1 MNRGSSQHYLADA
14 LENAL
19 DDLPSVQSR
28 GRVLEALGTV
38 VRASGVP
45 ARVGQVCELVNPG
58 DGWRLKAQVIGIAQ
72 DSVLLT
78 PFGDLD
84 GLSAHTEVINLGRA
98 ATVLAGPAL
107 LGRVLNGFGEPIDG
121 RGAVE
126 GGVQAPVF
134 APAPPPLSRRAIA
147 QPLAT
152 GVRAI
157 DGLLAC
163 GVGQRLGIFAP
174 AGAGKSALLAMIA
187 RGTAADTTVVA
198 LVGERGRE
206 VGEFIEHAVS
216 PERRGR
222 MVFVVATSDASAG
235 ERAQAAS
242 VATAIAESF
251 RAQGQS
257 VLLLVD
263 SVTRYARA
271 LREIGLA
278 AGEPPTRRGYT
289 PSVFSALP
297 RLVERCGQDERGA
310 ITAFYTVLVDD
321 DPTGDPIGE
330 EMRALLDGH
339 VMLSP
344 TLAEAGHFPAIDVLA
359 SRSRVMRQVTLPRAR
374 ELADSARTLLAKAQ
388 AVDVLLKIG
397 EYKKGSDALTDRA
410 IACRDKLAA
419 FLRQDLSETSA
430 PAETLRMLEKAV
442 VA

>member
-1 MNRGSSQHYLADA
+1 MNRGPSRYLADA
-14 LENAL
+14 LESPF

-45 ARVGQVCELVNPG
+45 ARIGQVCELVNPG
-58 DGWRLKAQVIGIAQ
+58 GGWRLKAQVIGIAQ

-98 ATVLAGPAL
+98 ATVLTGAAL

-126 GGVQAPVF
+126 GGVQSPVF
-134 APAPPPLSRRAIA
+134 APAPSPLSRRAVA

-157 DGLLAC
+157 DGLLTC

-206 VGEFIEHAVS
+206 VGEFIEHAM
-216 PERRGR
+216 PADKRGR

-235 ERAQAAS
+235 ERVQAAS

-359 SRSRVMRQVTLPRAR
+359 SRSRVMRQVTLARAR

-419 FLRQDLSETSA
+419 FLRQDLSETCA
-430 PAETLRMLEKAV
+430 PAETLRLLEKAV
-442 VA
+442 SP

>member
-1 MNRGSSQHYLADA
+1 MNRGPSHYLADA

-28 GRVLEALGTV
+28 GRVLEALGTL

-84 GLSAHTEVINLGRA
+84 GLSAHTEVINLGRS
-98 ATVLAGPAL
+98 ATVRTGPAL

-121 RGAVE
+121 CGAIE
-126 GGVQAPVF
+126 GGVFSPVF
-134 APAPPPLSRRAIA
+134 APAPAPLSRRAIT

-157 DGLLAC
+157 DGLLTC

-206 VGEFIEHAVS
+206 VGEFIEHAM
-216 PERRGR
+216 PANKRER
-222 MVFVVATSDASAG
+222 MVCVVATSDASAG
-235 ERAQAAS
+235 ERVQAAS

-359 SRSRVMRQVTLPRAR
+359 SRSRVMRQVALPHSR
-374 ELADSARTLLAKAQ
+374 ELADNARTLLAKAQ

-397 EYKKGSDALTDRA
+397 EYKKGSDTLTDRA

-419 FLRQDLSETSA
+419 FLRQDSGESST
-430 PAETLRMLEKAV
+430 PAETLRLLGRAV
-442 VA
+442 TA